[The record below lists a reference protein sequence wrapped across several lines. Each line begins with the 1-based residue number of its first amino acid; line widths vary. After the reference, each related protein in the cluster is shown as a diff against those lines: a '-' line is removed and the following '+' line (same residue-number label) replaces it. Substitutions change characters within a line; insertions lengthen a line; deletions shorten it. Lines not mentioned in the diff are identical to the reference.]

1 MQFSRQN
8 ELTHQK
14 VMLAFMLSPM
24 NALYD
29 LNSVFKGLIIVN

>member
-14 VMLAFMLSPM
+14 VVLAFMFSPT
-24 NALYD
+24 NALED
-29 LNSVFKGLIIVN
+29 LNSVFKGLIIIT

>member
-1 MQFSRQN
+1 MNLRI
-8 ELTHQK
+8 K
-14 VMLAFMLSPM
+14 VMLAFMFSPM